1 MSSQPDPAL
10 NPEDVVREAIQAG
23 DFQNRGVL
31 FPPFQLK
38 PTPLERSFDMVWNA
52 RPFVER
58 GEQYPNVAF
67 FRFRGEDDDFRPL
80 GDVIVAGDGRH
91 DLVLA
96 AGQLL
101 LAPDPSK
108 PDCLRHPVGHE
119 WILNNDGAQGAPFS
133 YWRLIPPP
141 GYTAL
146 GICFGFDQP
155 VYEHYWCV
163 KNEYLEPADRTDAWH
178 RDWIWRNNGNLAR
191 PIMPSKPPPA
201 RERVMWMVPQTV
213 LSEQG
218 QEPARLLK
226 LGVASL
232 PVQEIHSSP
241 VYDPDVT
248 SDDETAPGLKKVAI
262 VPFTGIAADAAYPD
276 QSMVSPFYFVA
287 CEPLWRCDSTWSAP
301 EGGSQ
306 SITQVA
312 GVSKTDSTSFTE
324 QTSLTVDCNVGLA
337 LDALSLGV
345 SASFTQSF
353 SLTTDHSSTSSTEV
367 SKTVTIELPHSDL
380 VAIWSRQVRIAL
392 FRLDGSIVSEVQYST
407 YDQRMLY
414 DKVSGPEPLKVLEPA
429 LAE

>member
-1 MSSQPDPAL
+1 MSVQPAPVFS
-10 NPEDVVREAIQAG
+10 PEDAVRMAIREG
-23 DFQNRGVL
+23 DFLNRGVL
-31 FPPFQLK
+31 FPPFLLK
-38 PTPLERSFDMVWNA
+38 PTPLGRSFDMVWQA
-52 RPFVER
+52 RPLAPFH
-58 GEQYPNVAF
+58 EQDIAF
-67 FRFRGEDDDFRPL
+67 FRFRGEDGDFRPL
-80 GDVIVAGDGRH
+80 GDVVVTGEVRLDHI
-91 DLVLA
+91 LNS
-96 AGQLL
+96 GQLL
-101 LAPDPSK
+101 LAPDLNR
-108 PDCLRHPVGHE
+108 PDCLRPPVGHE
-119 WILNNDGAQGAPFS
+119 WILNNDGALEPAFS

-146 GICFGFDQP
+146 GICFGYEQP
-155 VYEHYWCV
+155 VYERYWCV
-163 KNEYLEPADRTDAWH
+163 KNEYLAPADRAETW
-178 RDWIWRNNGNLAR
+178 RRGVFWRNDGNLSR

-201 RERVMWMVPQTV
+201 SDRVMWMVPQTV

-232 PVQEIHSSP
+232 PVQEVHSGP

-248 SDDETAPGLKKVAI
+248 SDDETAPGLKKVVI

-276 QSMVSPFYFVA
+276 QSIASPFYFVA
-287 CEPLWRCDSTWSAP
+287 CEPLWHCDSTWSAP

-306 SITQVA
+306 SITQMA
-312 GVSKTDSTSFTE
+312 GVSKTDATSFTE

-345 SASFTQSF
+345 NASFTQSF

-367 SKTVTIELPHSDL
+367 SRTVTIELPHSDL

-407 YDQRMLY
+407 FDQRMLY
-414 DKVSGPEPLKVLEPA
+414 DKASGPEALKVLQPA